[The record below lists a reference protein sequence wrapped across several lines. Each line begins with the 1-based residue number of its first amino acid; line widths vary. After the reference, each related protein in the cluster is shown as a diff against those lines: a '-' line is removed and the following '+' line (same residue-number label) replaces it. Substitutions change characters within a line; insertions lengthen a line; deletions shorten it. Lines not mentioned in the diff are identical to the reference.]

1 MAYLSVR
8 PWPAKRR
15 GNRSARP
22 SMADSEGATATR
34 PIAPAS
40 VSFTAKWLT
49 TKKPTVQNAAT
60 RTTQRGRRPERLQT
74 RCAMRVGGPVDER
87 NMLQR

>member
-1 MAYLSVR
+1 MLRLLTSLSNQVQIGTL
-8 PWPAKRR
+8 WTMR
-15 GNRSARP
+15 G
-22 SMADSEGATATR
+22 EGATATR
-34 PIAPAS
+34 PSAPAS
-40 VSFTAKWLT
+40 VSFTAEWLT